1 MQTTALFDRSAK
13 IFIRT
18 HRKFWSSFEGVRTS
32 RMYFFDG
39 FFTLRCRGL
48 GCYFCVFVFVCYYAR
63 IGNGKRTSCAKA
75 CANKVALGVRD
86 GNRWITVDMVESNIL
101 WFDMVESKN
110 FVCFTCCFFSQPL
123 VFEPVE
129 SSTASPHIAGCEKKR
144 IGYNTTLK
152 DWIQMKVCQLWG
164 CR

>member
-1 MQTTALFDRSAK
+1 MFLCLFL
-13 IFIRT
+13 
-18 HRKFWSSFEGVRTS
+18 V
-32 RMYFFDG
+32 
-39 FFTLRCRGL
+39 
-48 GCYFCVFVFVCYYAR
+48 VCYYAR

-110 FVCFTCCFFSQPL
+110 FVCFTCYFFSQPL